1 LCCLPFLFAMGL
13 KTLLAFSSKRN
24 FWAYRNM
31 AELVYLLGAGANQ
44 IVDWHGLKPPLANNF
59 FQMALQS
66 DKFSDKVYSER
77 IAPVYDYISHFW
89 KKGEGELRNEPFG
102 LEDCFTMLQLQQNEA
117 GRSEDYNEYGR
128 LAGIEF
134 LLESFLAEYLAEF
147 ETFAITSDLMRQFG
161 VAVYREKP
169 IVLTLNYDCILEA
182 VIELASG
189 VNVSMPQSFREGTY
203 EQEEI
208 PDDELPYSHHNWNR
222 PLAYGIKFDEVQ
234 LQRAGLPTYANGGRF
249 YNHPEN
255 KLYSWRILKLHG
267 SLNWFQYLRIR
278 KYPSF
283 DLSDMELPE
292 EKLREVLMVRGRWWF
307 VAPPDLRGWLLKPL
321 IITPVLY
328 KEQFYQHPVFSDIW
342 RQALNELSTCKRL
355 VVVGYSFAPTD
366 FNIRKLFLEAFG
378 KSHLKELIVVDPN
391 TSVVQIVKELTHF
404 DKPVL
409 VCRDLKEYLE
419 PYVALETHGSEQ
431 KPPKA

>member
-1 LCCLPFLFAMGL
+1 
-13 KTLLAFSSKRN
+13 
-24 FWAYRNM
+24 M

-44 IVDWHGLKPPLANNF
+44 TVADWHGLKPPLANNF

-66 DKFSDKVYSER
+66 DKFSGKVYSER

-89 KKGEGELRNEPFG
+89 KKSEEDLRNQPFS
-102 LEDCFTMLQLQQNEA
+102 LEDCFTMLQLQRNEA
-117 GRSEDYNEYGR
+117 EHLEDYEEYAR
-128 LAGIEF
+128 LARIEF
-134 LLESFLAEYLAEF
+134 LLESFLAEYLAEL
-147 ETFAITSDLMRQFG
+147 ETYAITSDLMRQFG
-161 VAVYREKP
+161 VAVYREQP
-169 IVLTLNYDCILEA
+169 IVLTLNYDCILET
-182 VIELASG
+182 VIESASG
-189 VNVSMPQSFREGTY
+189 VKVNIPQSFLEGSH

-208 PDDELPYSHHNWNR
+208 PDGELPYSHHNWNR

-255 KLYSWRILKLHG
+255 KLYSWKILKLHG
-267 SLNWFQYLRIR
+267 SLNWFQYLPIR

-292 EKLREVLMVRGRWWF
+292 EKLREVLMVRGHWWF

-342 RQALNELSTCKRL
+342 RQAYNELSTCKRL

-366 FNIRKLFLEAFG
+366 FNIRKLFLEAFC
-378 KSHLKELIVVDPN
+378 KSYLKELIVVDPN

-419 PYVALETHGSEQ
+419 LYAALETHGPGQ
-431 KPPKA
+431 KPQKA

>member
-1 LCCLPFLFAMGL
+1 
-13 KTLLAFSSKRN
+13 
-24 FWAYRNM
+24 M

-44 IVDWHGLKPPLANNF
+44 TVADWHGLRPPLANNF

-66 DKFSDKVYSER
+66 GKFSDEGYSKR
-77 IAPVYDYISHFW
+77 ISPVYDYISRFW
-89 KKGEGELRNEPFG
+89 KKSEEDLRNQPFA
-102 LEDCFTMLQLQQNEA
+102 LEGCFTMLQLQRNEA
-117 GRSEDYNEYGR
+117 EHLEDYEEYGR

-147 ETFAITSDLMRQFG
+147 ETPAITSDLMRRFG
-161 VAVYREKP
+161 LAVYREQP

-203 EQEEI
+203 QQEEI
-208 PDDELPYSHHNWNR
+208 PDDELPYSHYNWNR

-249 YNHPEN
+249 YDHPEN
-255 KLYSWRILKLHG
+255 KLCSWKILKLHG
-267 SLNWFQYLRIR
+267 SLNWFQYLPIR

-283 DLSDMELPE
+283 DLSDMGLPE
-292 EKLREVLMVRGRWWF
+292 EKSREVLMLRGHWWF
-307 VAPPDLRGWLLKPL
+307 AAPPDLRGWLLKPL

-328 KEQFYQHPVFSDIW
+328 KEQFYQHPVFLDIW
-342 RQALNELSTCKRL
+342 KQAYNELSTCKRL
-355 VVVGYSFAPTD
+355 VVVGYSFGPTD
-366 FNIRKLFLEAFG
+366 SYIGRLFLEAFCR
-378 KSHLKELIVVDPN
+378 SHLEDLIVVDPD

-409 VCRDLKEYLE
+409 VCRDLKEYLGLYA
-419 PYVALETHGSEQ
+419 PLETHGLGQ
-431 KPPKA
+431 KPQKA